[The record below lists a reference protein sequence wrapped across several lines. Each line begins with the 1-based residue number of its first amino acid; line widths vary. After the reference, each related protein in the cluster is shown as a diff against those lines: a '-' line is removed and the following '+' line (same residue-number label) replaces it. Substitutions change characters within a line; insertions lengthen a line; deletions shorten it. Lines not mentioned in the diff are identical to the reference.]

1 MPEPRAMFRSVS
13 SCVASAFGPDLCYLN
28 SHKFNA
34 VCHIWLI
41 EIYAHFDIEIIMAMW
56 DFHGGPQ
63 NRISTRKLRANY
75 LSRFVVRDFCRLR
88 HVLTCPVP
96 LANCKWVA

>member
-1 MPEPRAMFRSVS
+1 MPQNHVRCSCSVS
-13 SCVASAFGPDLCYLN
+13 THCELLRFAYLLPLLFGPDLCYLN

-34 VCHIWLI
+34 VCHFWLI

-56 DFHGGPQ
+56 DFHGAPQ

-75 LSRFVVRDFCRLR
+75 LSRFVVRDFC
-88 HVLTCPVP
+88 
-96 LANCKWVA
+96 

>member
-13 SCVASAFGPDLCYLN
+13 THCESSCAASAFGPDLCYLN

-34 VCHIWLI
+34 VRHFWLI

-63 NRISTRKLRANY
+63 NRISTRK
-75 LSRFVVRDFCRLR
+75 
-88 HVLTCPVP
+88 
-96 LANCKWVA
+96 